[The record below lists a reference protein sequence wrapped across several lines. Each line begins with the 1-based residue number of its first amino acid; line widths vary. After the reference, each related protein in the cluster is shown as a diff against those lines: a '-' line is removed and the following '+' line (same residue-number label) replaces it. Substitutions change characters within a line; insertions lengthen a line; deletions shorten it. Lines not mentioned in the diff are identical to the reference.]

1 MNKRIINI
9 VLLILIMSFS
19 SCATIFN
26 AKTTYVTVI
35 TNKPSKMI
43 LEGRTLN
50 YTGTKKIINVE
61 RKKEPLNITVF
72 NDSLTK
78 TVDIASI
85 NSFAYWLNL
94 YPSWHLWTGFLIDAK
109 KNKRYSYPETVY
121 IDLAQNDGTYLTY
134 KPLDKKYSKY
144 SNILKLSP
152 LKIYDLMNPS
162 IDLIYERRTGKS
174 LSTQF
179 MVSYLMSN
187 SVWDFGNSF
196 KPEIKGFRVAAE
208 EKYYFRKSANL
219 GPYISFEVN
228 YMKNHYR
235 DIATFGPKYIHGDT
249 THIFNEYAD
258 SIGIKKQTYTFNFKY
273 GYQFILKRLSIDFSA
288 GIGLRYKDVVHTDR
302 INPNDVLV
310 SRYGL
315 NFRNISIQNG
325 KYWTAVFPLSIK
337 IGWTF

>member
-1 MNKRIINI
+1 MNKRYINR
-9 VLLILIMSFS
+9 VLLILILAFS

-35 TNKPSKMI
+35 TSSPSKMI

-61 RKKEPLNITVF
+61 RKREPLNITVF

-78 TVDIASI
+78 TVDIASM
-85 NSFAYWLNL
+85 NSSAYWLNL
-94 YPSWHLWTGFLIDAK
+94 YPNLHLWTGFLIDAK
-109 KNKRYSYPETVY
+109 TNKRYSYPETVY
-121 IDLAQNDGTYLTY
+121 IDLTKNDGTYLTY
-134 KPLDKKYSKY
+134 KPLDKQYSKY
-144 SNILKLSP
+144 SNILKISP
-152 LKIYDLMNPS
+152 LKMFDLMNAS
-162 IDLIYERRTGKS
+162 IDLSYERRTGKS

-187 SVWDFGNSF
+187 SAWDFGGSYRPN
-196 KPEIKGFRVAAE
+196 IKGFRIGAE
-208 EKYYFRKSANL
+208 EKYYFKKSANL
-219 GPYISFEVN
+219 GSYISFEVN
-228 YMKNHYR
+228 YMKNKYR

-249 THIFNEYAD
+249 THIFIEYAD

-273 GYQFILKRLSIDFSA
+273 GYQFILKRLSIDFST

-302 INPNDVLV
+302 INPNDVLI
-310 SRYGL
+310 SRIQF
-315 NFRNISIQNG
+315 NFENINNQNG
-325 KYWTAVFPLSIK
+325 NYWTVIFPLSIK